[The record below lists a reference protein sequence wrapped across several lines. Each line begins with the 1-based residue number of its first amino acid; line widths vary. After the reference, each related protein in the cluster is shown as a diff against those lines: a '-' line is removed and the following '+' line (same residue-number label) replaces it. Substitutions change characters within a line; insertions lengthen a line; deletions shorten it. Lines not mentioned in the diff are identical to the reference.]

1 MNLAREP
8 EMGADVY
15 HAPAV
20 QCYIKITHVR
30 KLFYDYRQVN
40 GCFYSAPD
48 VCVA

>member
-20 QCYIKITHVR
+20 QCYIKSPMFV
-30 KLFYDYRQVN
+30 KLFYDYR
-40 GCFYSAPD
+40 
-48 VCVA
+48 